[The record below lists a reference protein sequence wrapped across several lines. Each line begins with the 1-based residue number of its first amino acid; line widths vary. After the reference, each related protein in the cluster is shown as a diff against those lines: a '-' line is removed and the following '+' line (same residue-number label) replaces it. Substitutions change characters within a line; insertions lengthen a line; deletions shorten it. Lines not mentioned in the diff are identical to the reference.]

1 MFFFKLHIFKLYKK
15 GKCEQH
21 NRKQVTFTNMQSGAE
36 QNVQAREKM
45 FGLMHHKLETRK
57 CRAKCHCL
65 ILKVLRII
73 GFPGIWE
80 NALEV

>member
-1 MFFFKLHIFKLYKK
+1 
-15 GKCEQH
+15 
-21 NRKQVTFTNMQSGAE
+21 MQSGAE

-80 NALEV
+80 KALEV